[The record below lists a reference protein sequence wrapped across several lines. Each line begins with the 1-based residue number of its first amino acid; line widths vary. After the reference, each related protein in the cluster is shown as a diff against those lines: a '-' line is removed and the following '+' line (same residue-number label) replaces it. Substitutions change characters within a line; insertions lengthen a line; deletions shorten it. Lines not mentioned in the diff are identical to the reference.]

1 MMNSLWE
8 NLFRKD
14 KKQRELLTI
23 LRENYIFAGL
33 SRHELWF
40 VSETVHT
47 RSYAP
52 GESIFQQGE
61 IGVGMYIISR
71 GHVDVFIGSAAVE
84 PNRSNNF
91 VTRLAPGDFF
101 GEISLVE
108 EGGRRAG
115 TAIAVDD
122 CTLIGFFRPD
132 LMEIISR
139 NPATGNKI
147 LLRMAEVLGRRLKET
162 SARLM
167 EMHSANSGSPK

>member
-1 MMNSLWE
+1 MTSLWE

-23 LRENYIFAGL
+23 LKENYIFSGL

-40 VSETVHT
+40 VSETVHV
-47 RSYAP
+47 RNYVA

-71 GHVDVFIGSAAVE
+71 GHVDVFIGPTALNHE
-84 PNRSNNF
+84 RSSQF
-91 VTRLAPGDFF
+91 VTRLVPGDFF

-108 EGGRRAG
+108 DGGRRAA
-115 TAIAVDD
+115 TAVAVDE

-162 SARLM
+162 SARLL
-167 EMHSANSGSPK
+167 EVQSQNAGSEK